1 MSICVIIFKCKCK
14 KTIFFLTNSFSHLSY
29 TVGVQEV
36 RKIYQIYIESFFLIN
51 LVFLYSIWN
60 ITAAV
65 LSCSVTQKRLLMVSV
80 LGAFVVC
87 LFLFLPMVMWSR
99 LVFGSLASMFLG
111 IGFLFPKRKRYSVV
125 VMVICITSVLLG
137 GSLSLLQK
145 WNWMKEASLFK
156 ISALSL
162 LFSIGSKFIV
172 EKFFFARQK
181 LLYPVTLIDEDMEI
195 HMTALLDTGNGLI
208 EPISKKPVCLVGK
221 NVFEENRAKEGGRK
235 EFQPQKFRVIP
246 YHSVGKENGIL
257 SGYEMD
263 RLIIDTDERKVIIEK
278 PMIGISDVPVSGND
292 SYQMI
297 LQPELL
303 REGVN

>member
-1 MSICVIIFKCKCK
+1 M
-14 KTIFFLTNSFSHLSY
+14 TNSFSEVPY
-29 TVGVQEV
+29 TVCVQEV

-60 ITAAV
+60 ITTAV
-65 LSCSVTQKRLLMVSV
+65 LSCSVTQKRLFGVSV
-80 LGAFVVC
+80 LGACVIC
-87 LFLFLPMVMWSR
+87 LFLFLPIIMWSR
-99 LVFGSLASMFLG
+99 LIIGSLFSLLLG
-111 IGFLFPKRKRYSVV
+111 IKLLFPTRKGYIKVILVVFSVS
-125 VMVICITSVLLG
+125 VILG
-137 GSLSLLQK
+137 GSLGLLQK

-156 ISALSL
+156 VSALSL
-162 LFSIGSKFIV
+162 LFSVGSKTIV
-172 EKFFFARQK
+172 KKFLLTGQK
-181 LLYPVTLIDEDMEI
+181 LLYPVTLIDGEMEI
-195 HMTALLDTGNGLI
+195 RMLALLDTGNGLI

-278 PMIGISDVPVSGND
+278 PMIGISEVPVSGNG

-303 REGVN
+303 REGVNENDNKNVAAR